1 MKRSLMHYG
10 VKGMRWGI
18 RKKSSSE
25 RRENK
30 KNRKR
35 ELQKNADDH
44 ASAALLVKR
53 AKRTAGAG
61 AFALATAA
69 LGSVATKRLADKGE
83 PALAASVYKLSR
95 TTFNNAVFYAKVNA
109 GMLAIQAMM
118 ASPESVREYVSKNRE
133 IKNKYK

>member
-1 MKRSLMHYG
+1 MSNVMVHYG
-10 VKGMRWGI
+10 VKGMRWGVR
-18 RKKSSSE
+18 RKTPSE
-25 RRENK
+25 RREIRK
-30 KNRKR
+30 KQKK
-35 ELQKNADDH
+35 ELRKNAEDH

-61 AFALATAA
+61 AFALGTAA

-83 PALAASVYKLSR
+83 IALAASVYKLSR

-109 GMLAIQAMM
+109 GMLAFQAMM
-118 ASPESVREYVSKNRE
+118 TSPESVKDYVRKNRE